1 MENIS
6 NDKTE
11 LLDAAVR
18 PIVHS
23 GRKFRLLALVL
34 GIIVIV
40 GGIAYV
46 NQFINGLGV
55 TGLNNDVFW
64 GIYIINLVAFIGI
77 SYGGAVVSAILRLTN
92 SAWRAPITRLAE
104 GMAVA
109 ALLVGALFPIIDLGH
124 PTHIWRLLTSPNP
137 TSPIVWDIVAITT
150 YLIATLLFF
159 YLPLIPDLAT
169 CRDRLGND
177 VGRWRKKIYS
187 VLSLGWTGLP
197 HQVRALNWG
206 SKIIAIIIIPLAVG
220 VHSVLSWVFAVTS
233 RPGWHSTIFGPYFV
247 VAALFSGVAAVILVV
262 AGFRKAYHLEKFI
275 GEKQIR
281 YLSYLMLVLG
291 IMYLYFTFSEFLTDG
306 FAMDASSVPL
316 IESLLLTN
324 YAPLFWF
331 FVVAAGIVPVL
342 IVAIPKTRNVRGL
355 VIASVLVVIGMWVKR
370 FLILIPVMRQALF
383 PSVTQSYSGSITE
396 AAITLAAVAA
406 IPLILMLI
414 FRVFPVISIHE
425 MEEVEAKESER
436 KTKIAVGLQP
446 AKKEISDEVY

>member
-1 MENIS
+1 MENIKQD
-6 NDKTE
+6 NQQ

-18 PIVHS
+18 PILHS
-23 GRKFRLLALVL
+23 GRRFQLIALIL
-34 GIIVIV
+34 GIIVII
-40 GGIAYV
+40 GGIAYG

-64 GIYIINLVAFIGI
+64 GIYITNLVALIGI
-77 SYGGAVVSAILRLTN
+77 SYGGAVVSAVLRLTN

-137 TSPIVWDIVAITT
+137 SSPIIWDIVAITT
-150 YLIATLLFF
+150 YLFVTLLFF
-159 YLPLIPDLAT
+159 YLPLIPDLAD
-169 CRDRLGND
+169 CRDSISGK
-177 VGRWRKKIYS
+177 VGSFRRKIYA

-197 HQVRALNWG
+197 RQEQMLNWG
-206 SKIIAIIIIPLAVG
+206 TKIISIIIIPLAVS

-275 GEKQIR
+275 TEKQIR

-291 IMYLYFTFSEFLTDG
+291 VMYLYFTFSEFLTDG
-306 FAMDASSVPL
+306 YTMDSATVPL
-316 IESLLLTN
+316 LESLLLAN

-331 FVVAAGIVPVL
+331 FVIGAGIIPVL
-342 IVAIPKTRNVRGL
+342 VIAIPRTRNVRGL
-355 VIASVLVVIGMWVKR
+355 VIASILVVIGMWIKR
-370 FLILIPVMRQALF
+370 FLILVPVMRQALF
-383 PSVTQSYSGSITE
+383 PSATQSYSGSLTE
-396 AAITLAAVAA
+396 AAVTLAAVAA
-406 IPLILMLI
+406 IPLILMLV
-414 FRVFPVISIHE
+414 FRVFPVISMHE
-425 MEEVEAKESER
+425 MKEVAAKESAPAREP
-436 KTKIAVGLQP
+436 ALQVP
-446 AKKEISDEVY
+446 VAKGGEEL